1 MGKNLG
7 KTSFEDLKVVEIA
20 GDIGGYAGKMFAD
33 LGADVIHI
41 EPPEGDPV
49 RKLPPFLHSSLQSD
63 LSLTYLFQNTNKR
76 GIVIDL
82 NMPDGKEVFCRLIA
96 DADIL
101 LENMPPRKMS
111 ALGLGYEALEKINP
125 KLVHVSVTPFGQNGP
140 YRDLLGSDLVCMAM
154 GGMLYL
160 GGTGDDKPAL
170 AYGQQAYVMGSLYAA
185 SGAAVALLY
194 ADSTGEGQFI
204 DISLQD
210 CVSTAL
216 ETASQDWDLEQ
227 VVRRG
232 SSGDEAGR
240 AMYKCKNGL
249 VLLMAAMGTS
259 AKYWDAL
266 VSWLEE
272 NDVKN
277 ADQLRNENW
286 YRPKY
291 RKTQEAHKI
300 FKEIFESFSIKHDAM
315 YLYEEGQLRQV
326 VCYPVNSPKGV
337 FENPHLKSREFFK
350 TLYHEKE
357 KTNVIY
363 PGPPYRFEK
372 IPWQLLHSAPG
383 FGEHTIHIL
392 KELNYSTT
400 EIETLMKGG
409 ACK

>member
-1 MGKNLG
+1 MEKNLK

-33 LGADVIHI
+33 LGADVVHI
-41 EPPEGDPV
+41 ESPEGDPT
-49 RKLPPFLHSSLQSD
+49 RKVPPFLHSSLQSN

-82 NMPDGKEVFCRLIA
+82 NVPDGKEVFCRLIA
-96 DADIL
+96 EADIL
-101 LENMPPRKMS
+101 LENMPSRKMS
-111 ALGLGYEALEKINP
+111 ALGLGYETLGKINP

-140 YRDLLGSDLVCMAM
+140 YRDLPGSDLVCMAM
-154 GGMLYL
+154 GGMLFL

-185 SGAAVALLY
+185 SGAITALFY
-194 ADSTGEGQFI
+194 ADASGEGQFI

-249 VLLMAAMGTS
+249 VLLVAAMGTS

-277 ADQLRNENW
+277 ANQLRNEKW
-286 YRPKY
+286 YKPQY
-291 RKTQEAHKI
+291 RKTPEAKEK
-300 FKEIFESFSIKHDAM
+300 FKEIFESFSQKNNAM
-315 YLYEEGQLRQV
+315 DLYEEGQLRQV
-326 VCYPVNSPKGV
+326 VCFPVNSPKGV

-350 TLYHEKE
+350 KLYHEEVKMD
-357 KTNVIY
+357 VIY
-363 PGPPYRFEK
+363 PGSPYQLEK
-372 IPWQLLHSAPG
+372 IPWQLLHSAPR

-392 KELNYSTT
+392 RELNYSTT
-400 EIETLMKGG
+400 EIETLMTGG
-409 ACK
+409 ACQ